1 MGALAKRRR
10 GIAAAVEQLGP
21 GGSEMGSDITFV
33 TVFESGFIELEALR
47 LVESLRR
54 WGGRYANAPFFFV
67 KPRAGPGPHRATR
80 RRMHEL
86 GVDYRVASRNEYEW
100 NKFFTK
106 PVALREAAAYARTPI
121 VCWLD
126 ADVLVLD
133 EPSLMDLAPDI
144 DLAICAK
151 DVNMGTTGPGSRYEA
166 YWDEFCRAVG
176 VSFEEL
182 GWVTTLEEGVRI
194 RSYFNA
200 GILSIRASSGLLEE
214 FHRTLVVALDAR
226 LASSTDLIIMHDQMA
241 VGIAARRLR
250 LRIHELPL
258 SYNYSCYELEAPS
271 HPASRTSE
279 IVLVHYH
286 GAFFPDKYDGLLRR
300 IEERRPDRLDFVR
313 SLGPINVGR
322 LNPLSRIHMR
332 LLRRVRQRRQL
343 KYEATCRIIETPP
356 LA

>member
-151 DVNMGTTGPGSRYEA
+151 DVNIGTTGPGSRYEA

-176 VSFEEL
+176 VSFEEARL
-182 GWVTTLEEGVRI
+182 GHNPRGGSSHSLLLQLRHSIDPGLVRFARGVPPNDR
-194 RSYFNA
+194 RRVGRPA
-200 GILSIRASSGLLEE
+200 GIVDRP
-214 FHRTLVVALDAR
+214 HH
-226 LASSTDLIIMHDQMA
+226 MHDQMA

-258 SYNYSCYELEAPS
+258 SYNYSCYQLEAPS
-271 HPASRTSE
+271 HPASRASE

-286 GAFFPDKYDGLLRR
+286 GALFPDKYDGLLRR

-322 LNPLSRIHMR
+322 LNPLSRIPHA
-332 LLRRVRQRRQL
+332 VV
-343 KYEATCRIIETPP
+343 EASTTTTP
-356 LA
+356 AKV